1 MAEDQKNTGV
11 SVGTG
16 SSPEPEARII
26 EETIIKPPERLPA
39 EKPSAA
45 SPGNVQAPLASTPPE
60 PVPQIPKTIEVR
72 APATETPP
80 PLPPSYVAGDSAEEQ
95 KRISSILEEA
105 KLPERRE
112 PPVSE
117 KVLEPKKFDTAL
129 GGTFEPVQKQEV
141 PHQQPQQ
148 SKPLPEEMASSVS
161 PLRTLKNDLQEIV
174 REKKISLVRAVAL
187 EQEKRHDAAGRESE
201 HIQARPGR
209 HTGALFA
216 VALLFV
222 LGGAALGGVYFIMS
236 ERSEAPVDTTGSSL
250 LFAESTVS
258 LPLGNESPLEL
269 KRLLAQARTSGSAT
283 LGSITH
289 IVPTERITT
298 EEGTEIVQETSL
310 AYFWGRMGAQPPEDL
325 LRALSSD
332 FFFGIHTVDE
342 NAPLFVIPVLS
353 YERAFAG
360 MLAWEQGMNAGLSP
374 VFSTVPP
381 QVIGS
386 SGLPE
391 KRRFEDVVMRNYDVR
406 ALKDDTG
413 EVQLFYSFPT
423 RSILVI
429 GESPYSFTE
438 VLSRLRAERKL

>member
-1 MAEDQKNTGV
+1 MAEDQKNTEGSGV
-11 SVGTG
+11 TG

-39 EKPSAA
+39 EKPSA
-45 SPGNVQAPLASTPPE
+45 SPENVQAPLASTPPE
-60 PVPQIPKTIEVR
+60 PVPQIPKIPNVGVPV
-72 APATETPP
+72 AGVPP

-112 PPVSE
+112 PTASE
-117 KVLEPKKFDTAL
+117 KAPEPKKFDTAL
-129 GGTFEPVQKQEV
+129 GGAFETAQKQEV
-141 PHQQPQQ
+141 PPQQPQQ
-148 SKPLPEEMASSVS
+148 ARPLPEEVASSVS

-187 EQEKRHDAAGRESE
+187 EQEKRRDGAGYGLEQRQE
-201 HIQARPGR
+201 HPRR

-216 VALLFV
+216 IALLLV

-236 ERSEAPVDTTGSSL
+236 ERSETPVDTTGSSL

-374 VFSTVPP
+374 VFSTVPS

>member
-1 MAEDQKNTGV
+1 MAEDQKNTEGSGV
-11 SVGTG
+11 TG

-39 EKPSAA
+39 EKPSA
-45 SPGNVQAPLASTPPE
+45 SPENVQAPLASTPPE
-60 PVPQIPKTIEVR
+60 PVPQIPKIPNVGVPV
-72 APATETPP
+72 AGVPP

-112 PPVSE
+112 PPASE

-129 GGTFEPVQKQEV
+129 GGAFEPAQKQEIT
-141 PHQQPQQ
+141 PQQPQQ
-148 SKPLPEEMASSVS
+148 SRPLPEEVASSVS

-187 EQEKRHDAAGRESE
+187 EQEKRRDGAGYGLEQR
-201 HIQARPGR
+201 QALPRR

-216 VALLFV
+216 IALLLV

-360 MLAWEQGMNAGLSP
+360 MLA
-374 VFSTVPP
+374 
-381 QVIGS
+381 
-386 SGLPE
+386 
-391 KRRFEDVVMRNYDVR
+391 
-406 ALKDDTG
+406 
-413 EVQLFYSFPT
+413 
-423 RSILVI
+423 
-429 GESPYSFTE
+429 
-438 VLSRLRAERKL
+438 